1 MMKKYWFVYLLVLL
15 IVFFSPWLF
24 TRPYLFGWECFDFSE
39 TGSIGDTIGGITAPI
54 VGLVSI
60 VLLWL
65 TLKAQLDYNKKQDRI
80 NQEQQI
86 LSLETH
92 ILHLDENLQ
101 FAFSGLGRSLEG
113 RGISSLRLLSESS
126 GDISI
131 AKSELDYIIDRVHII
146 ETAICSMVS
155 FIDKSDVSSDEIKAS
170 IEMADMYF
178 LYIKDFYDCVSSH
191 RIKWFLSL
199 EELDSNINQDDTII
213 SRCKSY
219 RETMMPVL
227 KICHQRLSKV

>member
-1 MMKKYWFVYLLVLL
+1 MMKKRWFLLVLI

-24 TRPYLFGWECFDFSE
+24 TRPYLFGWEGFDFSQ

-65 TLKAQLDYNKKQDRI
+65 TLKAQLDYNKNQDRI

-92 ILHLDENLQ
+92 IIHLDENLH
-101 FAFSGLGRSLEG
+101 FAFSGFGRSLEG
-113 RGISSLRLLSESS
+113 RGISSLRLLSDSS

-146 ETAICSMVS
+146 ETAVCSMVS
-155 FIDKSDVSSDEIKAS
+155 FIEKTDVFPDEIMAS
-170 IEMADMYF
+170 IEMADMYL

-199 EELDSNINQDDTII
+199 DELDSNNNIDDIII
-213 SRCKSY
+213 SRCISY
-219 RETMMPVL
+219 RETMKPAMD
-227 KICHQRLSKV
+227 ICNQRLSKV